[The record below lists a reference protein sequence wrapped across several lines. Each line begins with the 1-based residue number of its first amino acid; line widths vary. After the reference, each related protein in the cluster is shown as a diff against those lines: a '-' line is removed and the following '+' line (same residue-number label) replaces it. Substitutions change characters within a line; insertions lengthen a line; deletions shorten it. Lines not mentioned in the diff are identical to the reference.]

1 MYLKLLITF
10 MYKRLYKF
18 YISCWTSNYGW
29 GKSLTALK
37 HQLHRRATTPEGPS
51 NINWSKKLTKNERFV
66 WFSLLIFVVLLDL
79 FWAKK
84 LTKNEP
90 FVWLRLL
97 IFVVLLDLF
106 WSKKLTKPSNKW
118 ESMGLNTDHSSSRTC
133 VIQALTHS
141 TINVISLKNEPFVW
155 LSLTI
160 FVVFLDLFGPKTLID
175 VSMRFISNLLNY
187 KT

>member
-1 MYLKLLITF
+1 M
-10 MYKRLYKF
+10 
-18 YISCWTSNYGW
+18 
-29 GKSLTALK
+29 TALK

-141 TINVISLKNEPFVW
+141 TIRGNDVFKILITFMYKRLYKFYISC
-155 LSLTI
+155 
-160 FVVFLDLFGPKTLID
+160 
-175 VSMRFISNLLNY
+175 
-187 KT
+187 

>member
-1 MYLKLLITF
+1 MLIVADSMYCEFRLILYIILIQCCVVHLIQDDNHQISEGMMYLKLLITF

-106 WSKKLTKPSNKW
+106 WSKKLTKPSSKW
-118 ESMGLNTDHSSSRTC
+118 ESLGLNTDRSSS
-133 VIQALTHS
+133 
-141 TINVISLKNEPFVW
+141 
-155 LSLTI
+155 
-160 FVVFLDLFGPKTLID
+160 
-175 VSMRFISNLLNY
+175 
-187 KT
+187 

>member
-1 MYLKLLITF
+1 MYCEFRLFLYIILIQCCVIHLIQDDNHQISEGMMYLKLLITF

-66 WFSLLIFVVLLDL
+66 WFSLLIFVALLDL

-84 LTKNEP
+84 LTKYQIPCCLGQE
-90 FVWLRLL
+90 
-97 IFVVLLDLF
+97 
-106 WSKKLTKPSNKW
+106 SHSNDMEFFK
-118 ESMGLNTDHSSSRTC
+118 
-133 VIQALTHS
+133 I
-141 TINVISLKNEPFVW
+141 LKF
-155 LSLTI
+155 SCC
-160 FVVFLDLFGPKTLID
+160 FA
-175 VSMRFISNLLNY
+175 
-187 KT
+187 